1 MNVLLALW
9 LVSCVNF
16 PAVVQSSDII
26 FENASLASRGSILND
41 IQALNISCFPKDTCY
56 DDKVSVR

>member
-26 FENASLASRGSILND
+26 FENASRGSILND